1 MSRRQSPYSIEDEMN
16 DRNEEMMSILSD
28 KTAELRRMAGG
39 FKEVFDNSR
48 ETVAS
53 LAMNMENSGT
63 MMERSR
69 RYLSTVTDDPTYY
82 GVLWRKT
89 SVIFGQHGLCSETS
103 NCPDTLTLE
112 RLTGSHLKC

>member
-82 GVLWRKT
+82 GVFKIAMLVFW
-89 SVIFGQHGLCSETS
+89 
-103 NCPDTLTLE
+103 TLTISYF
-112 RLTGSHLKC
+112 GLKFVYGIVIKK